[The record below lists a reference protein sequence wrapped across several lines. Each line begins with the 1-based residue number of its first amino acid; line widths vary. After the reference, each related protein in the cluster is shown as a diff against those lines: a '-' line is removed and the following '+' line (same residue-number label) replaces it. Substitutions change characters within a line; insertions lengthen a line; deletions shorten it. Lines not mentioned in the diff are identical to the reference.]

1 VREAEVA
8 MISKAAKGGDKT
20 SWDSVWFVGIIP
32 MVVVV
37 VSIALSFD
45 HSLGVAPLAAGLP
58 IIGISVFV
66 GLYED
71 AHDLRA
77 ALAGAFMIA
86 WLFLFAMTFNAAVR
100 DILRHDPGPAQS
112 TATDTTA
119 AAADQTDKAAAAKAK
134 TDELNIARSLADDF
148 KTLGVF
154 VFSFYFGG
162 VALQK
167 TAANLKGG
175 GTDVDKV

>member
-1 VREAEVA
+1 MA
-8 MISKAAKGGDKT
+8 MIAKAKTDGDKT

-32 MVVVV
+32 MVIVVV
-37 VSIALSFD
+37 AIALSFK

-71 AHDLRA
+71 ARDLRG
-77 ALAGAFMIA
+77 ALAGAFMMA
-86 WLFLFAMTFNAAVR
+86 WLFLFAMTFNATVR

-112 TATDTTA
+112 TTPAASTGSTTA
-119 AAADQTDKAAAAKAK
+119 AGDQTDKAAAAKAE

-162 VALQK
+162 LALQK
-167 TAANLKGG
+167 TAANVKGTG
-175 GTDVDKV
+175 KDVDTQG